1 MSAPASSLPRL
12 AASFAFLAGG
22 FIPTVFVISS
32 VTNGGRLRPDDAVA
46 FAAEGVFYA
55 VLMTIFTVIVRRR
68 RGDVD
73 LVDAQRRAIRE
84 RRLPDDVDPDV
95 WLPLMSG
102 RLVGDRGRR
111 WVTVGLAALFAALSV
126 LCFVLGHQAWWW
138 LFTAYFVVGG
148 ILFSLAER
156 RRSRSTELL
165 VDELVLRSRGGE
177 TPPSGPTWHPAAP

>member
-1 MSAPASSLPRL
+1 VSPPLSPLPRL
-12 AASFAFLAGG
+12 AASFAFLVGV

-32 VTNGGRLRPDDAVA
+32 VTDGGRLRPDDVVV
-46 FAAEGVFYA
+46 FTAEGVFCA
-55 VLMTIFTVIVRRR
+55 VLMVISAVVVRRR
-68 RGDVD
+68 RDDVE

-111 WVTVGLAALFAALSV
+111 WGTVGLAAVLAALSV
-126 LCFVLGHQAWWW
+126 LCFVFGHQAWWW

-148 ILFSLAER
+148 TLLGTVER
-156 RRSRSTELL
+156 RRSRATELL
-165 VDELVLRSRGGE
+165 VDELVLRSGGGE
-177 TPPSGPTWHPAAP
+177 APSSGPTRHPAAP